1 MQFTFE
7 GTLKVVSKGREFTDA
22 STGRVTPAKFT
33 NYFAT
38 QNDEGE
44 PQVYELRSKSDYSRL
59 VDKPVVGTV
68 ELYPMRE
75 GSGFWA
81 SLVSLEAAE
90 IE

>member
-1 MQFTFE
+1 MPLTLS
-7 GTLKVVSKGREFTDA
+7 GTLKIISKGRPYTDRE
-22 STGRVTPAKFT
+22 TGEVTPAKFT

-38 QNDEGE
+38 QNADGE
-44 PQVYELRSKSDYSRL
+44 PQVLELKSKLDFEKHI
-59 VDKPVVGTV
+59 DKPVVGTI

-81 SLVSLEAAE
+81 SVVDITPAE